1 MSKPVN
7 MARRKLK
14 QTAAARKARARYR
27 KKKAGQGLKGKAK
40 KGSGRAAFGLKGKGL
55 HKKVRAKLKERF
67 EKKKGGFLGT
77 LLSIAAPI
85 LADVIGNAIAGGKK

>member
-1 MSKPVN
+1 
-7 MARRKLK
+7 MARRKVK
-14 QTAAARKARARYR
+14 QTAKARKARARYR

-40 KGSGRAAFGLKGKGL
+40 NGAGRAAYGLKGKGL

-85 LADVIGNAIAGGKK
+85 IADLIGGAMSKK